1 MLVKILRDGSG
12 DHRDIGL
19 GLGFV
24 IERDREG
31 ARTPL
36 G

>member
-1 MLVKILRDGSG
+1 MLVKIIRDGSG
-12 DHRDIGL
+12 DHRDIRL

-24 IERDREG
+24 IERDRRG
-31 ARTPL
+31 VRTPF